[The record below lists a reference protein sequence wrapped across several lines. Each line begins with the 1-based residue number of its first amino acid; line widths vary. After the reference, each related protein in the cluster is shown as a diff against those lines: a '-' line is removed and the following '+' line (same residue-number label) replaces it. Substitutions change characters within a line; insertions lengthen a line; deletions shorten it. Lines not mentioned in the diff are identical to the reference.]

1 MTEGDDTPR
10 DTPVPEE
17 YPALDILMDVQRSR
31 EKMMIPAEWLVLFRG
46 ALPGVY
52 DGVPHPTRLGT
63 WVGQI
68 QHILEAARIPGN
80 LWVPFAII
88 QLEGEAARWW
98 GDLQAD
104 PNTMCW
110 SSFVGALR
118 DAFGL
123 PLDPD
128 VPKLDLEEEDP
139 EGDNEGN
146 EHADDQAMNEAEE
159 LEILEPTTEE
169 RRTQRRDDIPEEL
182 GEEELCRR
190 FWQEMPDPIPICGT
204 SCEDSFDAQLEDAR
218 RKWRA
223 WLERTGTRP
232 HRFVTTTIVR
242 GRRRSTGAT

>member
-1 MTEGDDTPR
+1 M
-10 DTPVPEE
+10 
-17 YPALDILMDVQRSR
+17 
-31 EKMMIPAEWLVLFRG
+31 
-46 ALPGVY
+46 Y

-68 QHILEAARIPGN
+68 HHILEVARIPRN

-128 VPKLDLEEEDP
+128 VPKLDLE

-232 HRFVTTTIVR
+232 HRFVTTAIVR
-242 GRRRSTGAT
+242 RRRRSTGTT